1 MARYIGPVCRLCRR
15 EGEKLFLKGERC
27 FSDKCAIERR
37 NYVPGQH
44 GQRRRQKIT
53 PYGIQLRAKQKA
65 KRMYGLLEKQFRL
78 TFQRAE
84 RKRGVTGEV
93 FLTMLERRLDSV
105 VHRSGFAT
113 SLQQARQLVR
123 HRHIQV
129 GGKAVDIPSYQ
140 VKQGEVVA
148 VRQQSRGL
156 DIIRLALE
164 RAERRGVPQ
173 WLELDRGAVQS
184 RIVQLPTR
192 QECSDLIDEQ
202 LIVELYSK

>member
-123 HRHIQV
+123 HRHIQI

-156 DIIRLALE
+156 DIIRLAL
-164 RAERRGVPQ
+164 
-173 WLELDRGAVQS
+173 
-184 RIVQLPTR
+184 
-192 QECSDLIDEQ
+192 
-202 LIVELYSK
+202 